1 MEFDLNFNL
10 TTNLFSTYYVLDTIE
25 KDKDLKKKKT
35 WFLSSQ
41 SSHVKHKL

>member
-25 KDKDLKKKKT
+25 KDKDLKKKKNMVPILT
-35 WFLSSQ
+35 VK
-41 SSHVKHKL
+41 SHKT